1 MYFDFFIDVIVACS
15 LFSILK
21 YSNRT
26 MQCKPRRRANSL
38 GKEHS
43 SIISERG
50 AQVNTIAQN
59 ENSGTKYSKTSSAV
73 ATMTASH
80 ATVPTAT
87 SNTADVETAL
97 KMATPAALVAS
108 AQAAAATLKT
118 EVQSTTPQIAVIGNK
133 AHPVFLSYQ
142 SVFVAR
148 VTQLKRALEARG
160 IPCWMATEN
169 MVGNVQDAIGE
180 ALMVA
185 PAIII
190 CYSHTYRDSMY
201 SYTCA
206 I

>member
-1 MYFDFFIDVIVACS
+1 MNHDEEHTLLAKNI
-15 LFSILK
+15 LQSI
-21 YSNRT
+21 NEREA
-26 MQCKPRRRANSL
+26 QANTL
-38 GKEHS
+38 
-43 SIISERG
+43 
-50 AQVNTIAQN
+50 AQN
-59 ENSGTKYSKTSSAV
+59 ENSLTKFIKTSSGV
-73 ATMTASH
+73 ATTSASH
-80 ATVPTAT
+80 ATVPTVT
-87 SNTADVETAL
+87 SNSADVETAL
-97 KMATPAALVAS
+97 KMTAPAALVAS

-190 CYSHTYRDSMY
+190 CYSHTYLHVLVY
-201 SYTCA
+201 SCN
-206 I
+206 IISLILIIIFN